1 MDEGST
7 LSWLREMA
15 AVVALQSSEGSAHEV
30 IGMPVLS
37 IGSGGLTAVHN
48 GLETAD
54 DFEGSFLGPE
64 HLHAVAL
71 GHLAQM
77 KMVQK
82 EQFHLTF
89 MHRTHILQLMNSEM
103 KILKTESLLL
113 QV

>member
-37 IGSGGLTAVHN
+37 IGSGGLTAVHI

-54 DFEGSFLGPE
+54 DFERSFLGPE

-71 GHLAQM
+71 GHLRLPELA
-77 KMVQK
+77 V
-82 EQFHLTF
+82 
-89 MHRTHILQLMNSEM
+89 SP
-103 KILKTESLLL
+103 
-113 QV
+113 